1 MEEALQFFRAYE
13 VWIYLLL
20 AMGGLFYAR
29 KFILAWQELRD
40 AAFGL
45 ERDHAQARLNQ
56 AASILVLL
64 LAMAITEVVLVSF
77 IAPAVPGAVP
87 LPTSTLN
94 LLATPTTTLPPD
106 QPATSAVPGLQA
118 TTATPPPEATAQT
131 GCIPGQIEI
140 LAPLDGNEISGVVE
154 ISGTVNIPN
163 FGFYKLEMKRIEEIN
178 WLTILAGNE
187 SKTNGLLGSWNT
199 SLLSPGNHQLSL
211 VVADNTGQSLPP
223 CTIEVRVT
231 NLAVTPQP

>member
-1 MEEALQFFRAYE
+1 MEEALRFFRAYE

-20 AMGGLFYAR
+20 ALGGLFFAR
-29 KFILAWQELRD
+29 KFIQAWQELRD

-94 LLATPTTTLPPD
+94 ILATPTTTLPAA
-106 QPATSAVPGLQA
+106 QPTTSALPGLQA
-118 TTATPPPEATAQT
+118 TATSTPLEATAQT

-140 LAPLDGNEISGVVE
+140 LAPLDGNEIGGVVE

-163 FGFYKLEMKRIEEIN
+163 FGFYKLEMKRIEENN

-187 SKTNGLLGSWNT
+187 PITNGLLGSWNT
-199 SLLSPGNHQLSL
+199 SLLSPGNHQLGL
-211 VVADNTGQSLPP
+211 VAADNTGQALPP

>member
-1 MEEALQFFRAYE
+1 MEEALRFFRAYE

-20 AMGGLFYAR
+20 ALGGVFYAR
-29 KFILAWQELRD
+29 KFIQAWQELRD

-45 ERDHAQARLNQ
+45 ERDNAQARLNQ

-87 LPTSTLN
+87 LPTATLN
-94 LLATPTTTLPPD
+94 ILATPTTTLGPA
-106 QPATSAVPGLQA
+106 QPTTSALPGLEM
-118 TTATPPPEATAQT
+118 TATIPSLEATAQT
-131 GCIPGQIEI
+131 GCVPGQIEI
-140 LAPLDGNEISGVVE
+140 LAPQDGNEIGGIVQ
-154 ISGTVNIPN
+154 ITGTVDIPN
-163 FGFYKLEMKRIEEIN
+163 FGFYKLEMKRVEESN

-187 SKTNGLLGSWNT
+187 PKTNGLLGSWNT
-199 SLLSPGNHQLSL
+199 SLLSPGNLQLSL
-211 VVADNTGQSLPP
+211 VAADNTGQSLPP

-231 NLAVTPQP
+231 NLAGTPQP